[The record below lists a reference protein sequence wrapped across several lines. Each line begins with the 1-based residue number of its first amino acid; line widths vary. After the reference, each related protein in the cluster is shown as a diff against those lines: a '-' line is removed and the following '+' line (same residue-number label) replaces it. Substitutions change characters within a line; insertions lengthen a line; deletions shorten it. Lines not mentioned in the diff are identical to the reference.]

1 MEKIIEY
8 RELMEN
14 EIFELLDLYE
24 QLEQNE
30 VKINEIEAKKI
41 WKIIKSQNIKYF
53 IAKNNGKIISSCYIC
68 IIPNFTRNGKSI
80 GFIENVITDKE
91 FRRKGIGRKV
101 IKNAIEYAK
110 RQNCYKIILQSGIK
124 RNEAH
129 KFYESI
135 GFNGETKKAYEIR
148 L

>member
-1 MEKIIEY
+1 MEKDIKY
-8 RELMEN
+8 TELMEE
-14 EIFELLDLYE
+14 EIFQLLDLYD

-30 VKINEIEAKKI
+30 ERIDEKKKKKI
-41 WKIIKSQNIKYF
+41 WEKIKSQNIKYF
-53 IAKNNGKIISSCYIC
+53 IAKNNSKIISSCYIC

-91 FRRKGIGRKV
+91 YRRKGIGKNV
-101 IKNAIEYAK
+101 INNAIEYAK
-110 RQNCYKIILQSGIK
+110 EQNCYKIILQNGIK
-124 RNEAH
+124 RKEAH

-135 GFNGETKKAYEIR
+135 GFNGESKKSYEIR

>member
-91 FRRKGIGRKV
+91 YRRKGIG
-101 IKNAIEYAK
+101 
-110 RQNCYKIILQSGIK
+110 
-124 RNEAH
+124 
-129 KFYESI
+129 
-135 GFNGETKKAYEIR
+135 KK
-148 L
+148 

>member
-91 FRRKGIGRKV
+91 YRRKGIGKKV
-101 IKNAIEYAK
+101 INNAIEYAK